1 MRRFSFLLLVFISF
15 SSFGQLRKQPDAAT
29 IKLQLKKL
37 AFLGS
42 VLYVAAHPD
51 DENTRAIAFFANDK
65 LATTAYL
72 SMTRGDGGQNLI
84 GPEIR
89 DQLGLIRT
97 QELLSARRID
107 GGLQYFTRANDFG
120 FSKRVTETFDIWNKD
135 EILSDVVRIMREFKP
150 DVILTRFPP
159 DERAGHGHHTGS
171 AVLAQEAFDLT
182 NNPEFA
188 PDQVKDFGTW
198 QSKRLYT
205 NTGRWWNQTINENTP
220 GIVAVDLGTYNNLLG
235 KSYSE
240 IAADSRTQHKSQGF
254 GSPGR
259 RGEALEFFEYA
270 KGEKAQKDFFEGINT
285 SWTLV
290 KGGERVQ
297 PLLDKAIKEFDEEK
311 PFNSVSLLLQIRKEI
326 TSLESSVWKER
337 KLVDVNRLIQDCL
350 GLFVEVTSNNYWV
363 APGQPVTCSFEI
375 INRSSIDVKLEAIK
389 SYELS
394 MDTSAIINLVN
405 NKPQIFKSK
414 KSLLS
419 TLDYS
424 DQYWLSAEHGIG
436 IFNVSNKDLI
446 GKPENDPAATF
457 MLSFLVNGERL
468 EIRSPLLY
476 KWTDPVKGE
485 LWRPFEIVPPVF
497 VNLTERVLLFK
508 DQNPKDVFV
517 LLKSSADKNLS
528 GQLKL
533 SLPMGWRSEPTAQ
546 PFDLTKRGE
555 EKTLSFKVYPSKE
568 EMSSSLTAVAE
579 IDGKLF
585 DLSVQTIAYDHIP
598 TQTLLPKASSKIV
611 RVDLKKEG
619 GLIGYIKGAGDDI
632 PAALRNMGYE
642 VWEMKNEEVTA
653 ENLKKVDA
661 VVLGIRTLNTN
672 DRVRYFM
679 PDLLNY
685 VKAGG
690 TMIVQYNTNNDFEI
704 DKDKFSPF
712 PLNISR
718 DRVTEEN
725 SEVRILKPDHV
736 VLNYPNKITPKDFE
750 GWIQERGL
758 YFPDTW
764 DANFEAILSTNDTG
778 EKARD
783 GSLLVAK
790 YGEGHYV
797 YTGLSFFR
805 ELPEGVGG
813 AYKLFAN
820 LASLS
825 KVKKP
830 QSQKIKPSK

>member
-1 MRRFSFLLLVFISF
+1 
-15 SSFGQLRKQPDAAT
+15 
-29 IKLQLKKL
+29 
-37 AFLGS
+37 
-42 VLYVAAHPD
+42 
-51 DENTRAIAFFANDK
+51 
-65 LATTAYL
+65 
-72 SMTRGDGGQNLI
+72 
-84 GPEIR
+84 
-89 DQLGLIRT
+89 
-97 QELLSARRID
+97 
-107 GGLQYFTRANDFG
+107 
-120 FSKRVTETFDIWNKD
+120 
-135 EILSDVVRIMREFKP
+135 
-150 DVILTRFPP
+150 
-159 DERAGHGHHTGS
+159 
-171 AVLAQEAFDLT
+171 
-182 NNPEFA
+182 
-188 PDQVKDFGTW
+188 
-198 QSKRLYT
+198 
-205 NTGRWWNQTINENTP
+205 
-220 GIVAVDLGTYNNLLG
+220 
-235 KSYSE
+235 
-240 IAADSRTQHKSQGF
+240 
-254 GSPGR
+254 
-259 RGEALEFFEYA
+259 
-270 KGEKAQKDFFEGINT
+270 
-285 SWTLV
+285 
-290 KGGERVQ
+290 
-297 PLLDKAIKEFDEEK
+297 
-311 PFNSVSLLLQIRKEI
+311 
-326 TSLESSVWKER
+326 
-337 KLVDVNRLIQDCL
+337 
-350 GLFVEVTSNNYWV
+350 
-363 APGQPVTCSFEI
+363 
-375 INRSSIDVKLEAIK
+375 
-389 SYELS
+389 

-585 DLSVQTIAYDHIP
+585 DLSVQTISYDHIP

-736 VLNYPNKITPKDFE
+736 VLNYPNKITTKDFE